1 MTPLESGPTVRLP
14 SSLPLVCVEPMMA
27 LGAIIAS
34 RPLGKQGK
42 PLGYLVPAKL
52 MIYARIAP
60 LLCFILGKV

>member
-1 MTPLESGPTVRLP
+1 
-14 SSLPLVCVEPMMA
+14 MA